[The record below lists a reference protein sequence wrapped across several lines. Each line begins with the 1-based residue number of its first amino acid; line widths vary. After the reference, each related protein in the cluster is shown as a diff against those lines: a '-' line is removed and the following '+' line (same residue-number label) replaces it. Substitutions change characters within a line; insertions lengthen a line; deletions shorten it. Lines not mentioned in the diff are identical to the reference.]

1 MKHPSKFSP
10 VLIGTAIMSL
20 IAIIPFL
27 NFINL
32 VCCAGIVIGGASGAM
47 FYNNQLKQIGEHI
60 QYKDGAAIG
69 VLSGFLAA
77 IIVVVFT
84 TLLSMA
90 MNHNP
95 IPEVYK
101 VFDQQGL
108 SLPPKAEKFLKQ
120 ISDEYNRNGFSIS
133 LTLVT
138 LVMDI
143 IIYPIMG
150 AVGGMLAVIVVGKKK
165 DAAQQ

>member
-1 MKHPSKFSP
+1 
-10 VLIGTAIMSL
+10 
-20 IAIIPFL
+20 
-27 NFINL
+27 
-32 VCCAGIVIGGASGAM
+32 
-47 FYNNQLKQIGEHI
+47 
-60 QYKDGAAIG
+60 

-90 MNHNP
+90 MKQNP
-95 IPEVYK
+95 IPDVYK
-101 VFDQQGL
+101 VFDQQGYT
-108 SLPPKAEKFLKQ
+108 LPPEAEKFLKQ
-120 ISDEYNRNGFSIS
+120 ISDEYSRNGFSIT

-150 AVGGMLAVIVVGKKK
+150 AIGGMLAVIVVGKKK